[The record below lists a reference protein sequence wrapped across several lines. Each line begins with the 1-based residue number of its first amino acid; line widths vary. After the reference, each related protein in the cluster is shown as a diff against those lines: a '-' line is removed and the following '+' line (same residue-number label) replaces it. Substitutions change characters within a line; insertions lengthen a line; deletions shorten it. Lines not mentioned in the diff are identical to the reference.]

1 MANRVNSSVYQG
13 LQRGYKG
20 LWWALEL
27 LIVKEMGDERGE
39 GYDGVKDDKGGEG
52 SEGSGL
58 RS

>member
-39 GYDGVKDDKGGEG
+39 GYDGVKDNKGV
-52 SEGSGL
+52 EGSGL